1 MNKYL
6 IIAIVFLSLTT
17 FIGYL
22 KYENNILENENKELV
37 VSLEVTKEEL
47 SKTQKTLK
55 DAQQFSKELSKIVN
69 EEKLKAQDLQTK
81 LNKFEKSI
89 DKIAERHPK
98 MLNNILNKAT
108 KSVNDCFEV
117 LSKGGECE
125 K

>member
-1 MNKYL
+1 MYKYL

-22 KYENNILENENKELV
+22 KYENINLENENKELE
-37 VSLEVTKEEL
+37 VSLKVSEENL
-47 SKTQKTLK
+47 SKVQKTLK
-55 DAQQFSKELSKIVN
+55 ETQQYSKELSKIVN
-69 EEKLKAQDLQTK
+69 VEKLKTQDLQTK
-81 LNKFEKSI
+81 LNKFEKRV

>member
-1 MNKYL
+1 MYKYL

-22 KYENNILENENKELV
+22 KYENINLENENKELE
-37 VSLEVTKEEL
+37 VSLKVSEENL
-47 SKTQKTLK
+47 SKAQKTLK
-55 DAQQFSKELSKIVN
+55 ETQQYSKELSKIVN
-69 EEKLKAQDLQTK
+69 EEKLKSQDLQTK
-81 LNKFEKSI
+81 LNKFEKSV

>member
-55 DAQQFSKELSKIVN
+55 DTQQFSKELSKIVN

-81 LNKFEKSI
+81 LNKFEKSV

>member
-1 MNKYL
+1 
-6 IIAIVFLSLTT
+6 LTT

-108 KSVNDCFEV
+108 KTVNDCFEV